1 MISGLAWLQLLDHHI
16 LDVRRDRRVARA
28 REVGPELEIV
38 TNSRHP
44 RGDSP
49 GQAPRQP
56 RQVVDVTGQLE
67 DWQRAVSFA
76 RLLPGVALSQAEV
89 GTILWLRRKRLSG
102 SKRFFSATSRSYVS
116 GP

>member
-76 RLLPGVALSQAEV
+76 RLLPGVA
-89 GTILWLRRKRLSG
+89 
-102 SKRFFSATSRSYVS
+102 VS
-116 GP
+116 GGGRHDVVVEAEEVVRVEAVLQCH